1 MARYIREVRD
11 YNGKLVSQ
19 EESGQPLPRVTQG
32 EEWYQP
38 GYERLIVKHVRQV
51 DLPGTEE
58 PTVQTIVTVG
68 PPLATPR
75 SARL

>member
-11 YNGKLVSQ
+11 HNGNLVAQ
-19 EESGQPLPRVTQG
+19 EESLRPLPRVTQG
-32 EEWYQP
+32 QDWYQP

-51 DLPGTEE
+51 DLQGTDE

-68 PPLATPR
+68 PPLAAPR

>member
-11 YNGKLVSQ
+11 YNGKLVSH
-19 EESGQPLPRVTQG
+19 EESPQPLPRVTQG
-32 EEWYQP
+32 QDWYQP
-38 GYERLIVKHVRQV
+38 GYERLVVRHVRQV
-51 DLPGTEE
+51 DFPGAEE

-68 PPLATPR
+68 PPLSVPR